1 MVGKCVMNEKEKG
14 FNQLAN
20 ELPLLLVVIT
30 AISSCRRWESEP
42 KGEER
47 ETMGSVADEG
57 VQQVRPRRR

>member
-42 KGEER
+42 RGGGEGDDGECS
-47 ETMGSVADEG
+47 G
-57 VQQVRPRRR
+57 